1 MAGKNVRLG
10 IALMLI
16 ASLVFATQDGL
27 SRFLAEKYSVAL
39 TIILRFWA
47 LAAGIFL
54 YFFLIKESRSY
65 ILSKKPILQI
75 LRSSILVAEIFV
87 TVYSFTIVGL
97 VATSAIFSSYPLLVV
112 IFSYFILREALTKL
126 KLAIVVVGFLGVL
139 IIVSPS
145 SDVFQMHSVIPFIG
159 AVLFALYGVLTRM
172 ASFSDSG
179 YTSLIWTGLI
189 GAFFST
195 LIAPFYIIPIEKSD
209 IFWML
214 ILCILGIVGHFL
226 LIKAFEFA
234 EAVVIQ
240 PFAYF
245 HLVFAGIIG
254 VLIFNESVTW
264 PIILGSSLV
273 IFAGIYSYFLDNIS
287 KDLKN
292 EKFEE

>member
-1 MAGKNVRLG
+1 
-10 IALMLI
+10 MLI
-16 ASLVFATQDGL
+16 ATLVFATQDGL
-27 SRFLAEKYSVAL
+27 SRYLAEKYSVML

-47 LAAGIFL
+47 LAAGISL
-54 YFFLIKESRSY
+54 YFFLFKKSRS
-65 ILSKKPILQI
+65 LVFSKRPLLQI

-112 IFSYFILREALTKL
+112 IFSYFILKEDITKL
-126 KLAIVVVGFLGVL
+126 KFAIVMVGFLGVL
-139 IIVSPS
+139 IIVKPGG
-145 SDVFQMHSVIPFIG
+145 DVFQMHSIIPFIG

-172 ASFSDSG
+172 ASFSDSS

-209 IFWML
+209 ILLML
-214 ILCILGIVGHFL
+214 ILCILGIVGHFV

-234 EAVVIQ
+234 EAAVIQ

-254 VLIFNESVTW
+254 VLIFNESITW
-264 PIILGSSLV
+264 PIILGSSIV
-273 IFAGIYSYFLDNIS
+273 IFAGIFSYLLDNTA
-287 KDLKN
+287 KN
-292 EKFEE
+292 IKK

>member
-1 MAGKNVRLG
+1 
-10 IALMLI
+10 MLI
-16 ASLVFATQDGL
+16 ATLIFATQDGL
-27 SRFLAEKYSVAL
+27 SRYLAEKYSVTL

-54 YFFLIKESRSY
+54 YFFLFKESRSHF
-65 ILSKKPILQI
+65 LSKRPLLQV

-112 IFSYFILREALTKL
+112 IFSYFILKEELSKL
-126 KLAIVVVGFLGVL
+126 KLAIVLAGFLGVL
-139 IIVSPS
+139 IIVRPS
-145 SDVFQMHSVIPFIG
+145 GDVFQMHSIIPLIG

-172 ASFSDSG
+172 ASFSDSS

-195 LIAPFYIIPIEKSD
+195 LIGPIYVTPIEKSD
-209 IFWML
+209 IFSML
-214 ILCILGIVGHFL
+214 ILCILGIVGHFT

-234 EAVVIQ
+234 EATVIQ

-254 VLIFNESVTW
+254 VLIFNESITW
-264 PIILGSSLV
+264 TIILGSSIV
-273 IFAGIYSYFLDNIS
+273 IFAGIYSYLLDNIA
-287 KDLKN
+287 KNLKN
-292 EKFEE
+292 KKFKG